1 MCVLFDRPHNIKK
14 YVRTLVGMSGVQMM
28 FIIFLFFLRLP
39 SFLFLFRFFFP
50 VFHKNCLSCLLNY
63 VYSCV
68 LFWS

>member
-39 SFLFLFRFFFP
+39 SFLFLFRFFFQFFTKI
-50 VFHKNCLSCLLNY
+50 VCHAF
-63 VYSCV
+63 
-68 LFWS
+68 